1 MTDIFSALEARL
13 ASMEATPSAIP
24 SLTPVLAPTDM
35 NGIPAVSDITV
46 IKFNLF
52 DNGENLKVKWTS
64 SRFAVSMQVFTRTTP
79 FTPSSSLAAWT
90 GTVQLHDPGF
100 WHNYI
105 EFKHKEGKID
115 QATYD
120 RLIAM
125 NRDTYRDP
133 NKTDPRIGTF
143 MDKRHGTNYSWPYAI
158 CFWFD
163 PFGEPNLELSLDEV
177 MPTIDI
183 WETVKQVPGK
193 TLPILRARHNPLN
206 LWKPKYAKGKQA

>member
-13 ASMEATPSAIP
+13 ASMEATPLAAPCS
-24 SLTPVLAPTDM
+24 TPVSAPTGM

-46 IKFNLF
+46 ITFNLF

-64 SRFAVSMQVFTRTTP
+64 SRFAVSMQIFTLTTP

-120 RLIAM
+120 RLTAM
-125 NRDTYRDP
+125 SRDTYQDA
-133 NKTDPRIGTF
+133 NKVDPRIGTF
-143 MDKRHGTNYSWPYAI
+143 LDKCHGTNYSWPYAVR
-158 CFWFD
+158 FWFD
-163 PFGEPNLELSLDEV
+163 QFGEPNLELSLDEV
-177 MPTIDI
+177 MPTIEI
-183 WETVKQVPGK
+183 WETVKPVPGK
-193 TLPILRARHNPLN
+193 TLPVLRARHNPLN
-206 LWKPKYAKGKQA
+206 LWKPKYAKGRQV